1 MLEVTGIYK
10 KFRNRQIL
18 KGVSFQAE
26 PGMCVGIA
34 GGNGCGKTTL
44 LSILAG
50 VSRPDAGSIRFD
62 GKEAVGKRKIF
73 EKKAAYVPQSCRP
86 GTILPSGTRG
96 TKREWRRT

>member
-34 GGNGCGKTTL
+34 GGKRMRKDDASLHTGRCEQAGCGKHP
-44 LSILAG
+44 
-50 VSRPDAGSIRFD
+50 V
-62 GKEAVGKRKIF
+62 
-73 EKKAAYVPQSCRP
+73 
-86 GTILPSGTRG
+86 
-96 TKREWRRT
+96 

>member
-62 GKEAVGKRKIF
+62 GEEAVGKRKIF
-73 EKKAAYVPQSCRP
+73 EKKACFFCVGVVLYKSC
-86 GTILPSGTRG
+86 L
-96 TKREWRRT
+96 